1 MRAVDAGQIRLHAR
15 TAANGHLE
23 PTGWSI
29 LIAVDKDQG
38 SNRRDGTRQSDG
50 ARARLAAAAAS
61 AKDASERH
69 VSIAVSRRAVERNQR
84 VAATVLAGGLAY
96 RLFLWLLPFGLIVG
110 GALGLMNADNTEQA
124 VSKGGLPAAISNAI
138 GDASRSTHSD
148 SWWLLLVGV
157 SALIWTGYSGA
168 KAVQLV
174 YSLIWDQAPPRTKPL
189 KGSLAFTG
197 TACAVWAA
205 IGVTWWVRDA
215 TWHGPVIAALTVA
228 PIAALWLGVSL
239 RLPHRDA
246 PWRSLIPGALL
257 VGIGFPVL
265 HELIVAFLV
274 PKLQKAQALY
284 GVLGAATTLI
294 FFIYLLAMLVVL
306 AAVLNSS
313 LYEELR
319 GGRTISAP
327 SGSEQPRG
335 EPAR

>member
-1 MRAVDAGQIRLHAR
+1 
-15 TAANGHLE
+15 
-23 PTGWSI
+23 
-29 LIAVDKDQG
+29 
-38 SNRRDGTRQSDG
+38 
-50 ARARLAAAAAS
+50 LAAAAAS

-69 VSIAVSRRAVERNQR
+69 VSIAVSLRAVERNRR

-110 GALGLMNADNTEQA
+110 GALGLMNADSTEQA
-124 VSKGGLPAAISNAI
+124 VSNGGLPAAISNAI

-157 SALIWTGYSGA
+157 SALMWTGYTGA
-168 KAVQLV
+168 KAVQLI
-174 YSLIWDQAPPRTKPL
+174 YALIWDQAPPRTKPL

-197 TACAVWAA
+197 TACVVWAA
-205 IGVTWWVRDA
+205 IAVTWWVRDE
-215 TWHGPVIAALTVA
+215 TWRGPLVAGLTVA
-228 PIAALWLGVSL
+228 PFTALWLWASL

-246 PWRSLIPGALL
+246 PWQSLIPGALL
-257 VGIGFPVL
+257 VGIGLPVL

-294 FFIYLLAMLVVL
+294 FFIYLVAMLVVL

-313 LYEELR
+313 LYDELQGKR
-319 GGRTISAP
+319 IASAP
-327 SGSEQPRG
+327 SGSEQPRA
-335 EPAR
+335 EPGA